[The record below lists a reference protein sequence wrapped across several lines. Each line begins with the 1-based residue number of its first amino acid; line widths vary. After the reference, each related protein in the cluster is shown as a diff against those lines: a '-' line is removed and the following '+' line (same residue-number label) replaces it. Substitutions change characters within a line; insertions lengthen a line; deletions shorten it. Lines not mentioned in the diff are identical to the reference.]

1 MEDAAHFRK
10 MHTQRALQKARQD
23 LHGKR
28 QTLPGKSCLPEEI
41 AISVWC
47 CVCGVCI
54 LAWEVLCKIWLKSLI
69 SHLANALCEVG
80 TPPAMYFAKRGK
92 SREKIKPQKTP

>member
-10 MHTQRALQKARQD
+10 MHAPRALQKARQD

-28 QTLPGKSCLPEEI
+28 QPLPGKSCLPEEI
-41 AISVWC
+41 AFSERY

-54 LAWEVLCKIWLKSLI
+54 LAWEVLCKNM
-69 SHLANALCEVG
+69 A
-80 TPPAMYFAKRGK
+80 
-92 SREKIKPQKTP
+92 